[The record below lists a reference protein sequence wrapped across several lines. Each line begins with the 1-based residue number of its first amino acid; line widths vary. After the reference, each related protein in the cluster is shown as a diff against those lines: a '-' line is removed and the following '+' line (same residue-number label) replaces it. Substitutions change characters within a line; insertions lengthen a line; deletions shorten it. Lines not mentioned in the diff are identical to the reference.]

1 MMTMVMLMIMTMMM
15 MVMLMIMRMTILIIS
30 TWAVIGF
37 FRAFMMIM
45 CVNKL
50 HCTVLMM
57 FPKLAKTIFIFES
70 KIISILLLRS
80 FPANAACFMGYE
92 VAMYGLNA
100 VAPSL

>member
-1 MMTMVMLMIMTMMM
+1 MIMTMMM
-15 MVMLMIMRMTILIIS
+15 MIMTMAILIIS
-30 TWAVIGF
+30 TWALIGV

-45 CVNKL
+45 CATKL
-50 HCTVLMM
+50 HCSVLIM
-57 FPKLAKTIFIFES
+57 FPKLAKTIFIFDS
-70 KIISILLLRS
+70 KIISILLHRS